1 MCVCICLCV
10 IYLNALVCVHCTYAR
25 TYVHMSCCSCVHWYV
40 CTYVRAYV
48 HICTHVC
55 MCTALLRH
63 VFSLVHARSCL
74 QVSQPMHN
82 LRQSTSTS
90 PTNGPHFNSGP
101 GGSVTSISG
110 ASGISGYSTG
120 GSDISPERSAQS
132 K

>member
-1 MCVCICLCV
+1 MHVPTYICLAV
-10 IYLNALVCVHCTYAR
+10 HVFIGTCVHM
-25 TYVHMSCCSCVHWYV
+25 YVH
-40 CTYVRAYV
+40 TYV

-63 VFSLVHARSCL
+63 VSSLVHAWSCL